1 MNKTVLTLIERAGR
15 KGMAKINAYYTD
27 WYGNSEKTEKYRV
40 VNNCNEWSLYHYDT
54 LTATVKNGIG
64 KVVWGQ
70 SRSDLDS
77 IQTFLIELTG
87 KAPEMHYYPSKEVF
101 QVLEDGKVVQSF

>member
-15 KGMAKINAYYTD
+15 KGVAKVNAYHID
-27 WYGNSEKTEKYRV
+27 WYGDRNKVEKYRV
-40 VNNCNEWSLYHYDT
+40 VNDGNDWELYHYET

-70 SRSDLDS
+70 SRSDVDS
-77 IQTFLIELTG
+77 IDTFLTELTG
-87 KAPEMHYYPSKEVF
+87 KAPEMHFYPSKDKFTVVENG
-101 QVLEDGKVVQSF
+101 QVVAEF

>member
-1 MNKTVLTLIERAGR
+1 
-15 KGMAKINAYYTD
+15 MAKINAYHN
-27 WYGNSEKTEKYRV
+27 WYGCREKVEKYRV
-40 VNNCNEWSLYHYDT
+40 VNDGNEWSLYHYDT

-64 KVVWGQ
+64 KVIWGQ

-77 IQTFLIELTG
+77 IQTFLVELTG
-87 KAPEMHYYPSKEVF
+87 KAPEMHYYPSKDAF

>member
-15 KGMAKINAYYTD
+15 KGMAKINAYHID
-27 WYGNSEKTEKYRV
+27 WYGCREKVEKYRV
-40 VNNCNEWSLYHYDT
+40 VKDGNNWKLYHYET

-87 KAPEMHYYPSKEVF
+87 KAPEMHYYPSKDVF
-101 QVLEDGKVVQSF
+101 QVLEDGEVVQSF